1 MQSKALVAHT
11 LTKKKCGKERKKKL
25 ETWLQLWNLLKLL
38 TQRRW
43 NNFTATRMVCR
54 GRSWASSLQHTQKKT
69 AYVKIKSLKVFMM
82 KLVLMAVHG
91 CWRSATG
98 SRVNAHPWQG
108 CGKSDSFSLALQ
120 LSLSPSLTL
129 THSLTLTLSLS
140 LLRSADSVQGTP
152 AAGFWV
158 RIYISLNIRQRG
170 NRNTGR
176 DRKRSHLS
184 QMLADWS
191 GGSLSKEFDQNKLA
205 RRKPETHAAFLANRT
220 KNQNSNLP
228 SFWQQMACVL
238 WNDCLARKINTK
250 LLTPSTSERNLASPL
265 TLRIN

>member
-1 MQSKALVAHT
+1 MLT
-11 LTKKKCGKERKKKL
+11 LGK
-25 ETWLQLWNLLKLL
+25 
-38 TQRRW
+38 
-43 NNFTATRMVCR
+43 
-54 GRSWASSLQHTQKKT
+54 
-69 AYVKIKSLKVFMM
+69 
-82 KLVLMAVHG
+82 
-91 CWRSATG
+91 
-98 SRVNAHPWQG
+98 G

-191 GGSLSKEFDQNKLA
+191 GGSQ
-205 RRKPETHAAFLANRT
+205 RHAAFLANRT

-238 WNDCLARKINTK
+238 WNDCLASERKINTK

>member
-1 MQSKALVAHT
+1 MWQVWFFLS
-11 LTKKKCGKERKKKL
+11 
-25 ETWLQLWNLLKLL
+25 
-38 TQRRW
+38 
-43 NNFTATRMVCR
+43 
-54 GRSWASSLQHTQKKT
+54 RSPT
-69 AYVKIKSLKVFMM
+69 
-82 KLVLMAVHG
+82 
-91 CWRSATG
+91 
-98 SRVNAHPWQG
+98 
-108 CGKSDSFSLALQ
+108 
-120 LSLSPSLTL
+120 LSLPLSYSHALS
-129 THSLTLTLSLS
+129 HSHSLS

-205 RRKPETHAAFLANRT
+205 RREPETHAAFLANRT

-238 WNDCLARKINTK
+238 WNDCLSRKINTK

>member
-1 MQSKALVAHT
+1 M
-11 LTKKKCGKERKKKL
+11 
-25 ETWLQLWNLLKLL
+25 QLWNLLKLL

-54 GRSWASSLQHTQKKT
+54 GRSWA
-69 AYVKIKSLKVFMM
+69 
-82 KLVLMAVHG
+82 
-91 CWRSATG
+91 
-98 SRVNAHPWQG
+98 
-108 CGKSDSFSLALQ
+108 FSLHAAHAEKNGLCQ
-120 LSLSPSLTL
+120 NKEFESFHDEISPDGGARLLEIGYRIARKCSPLAGMWQVWFFLSRSPTLSLPVSYSLSLSP
-129 THSLTLTLSLS
+129 S

-170 NRNTGR
+170 SRNTGR

-205 RRKPETHAAFLANRT
+205 RREPETHAAFLANWT
-220 KNQNSNLP
+220 KNRNSNLP

-238 WNDCLARKINTK
+238 WNDCLASEGKINTK

>member
-1 MQSKALVAHT
+1 MLT
-11 LTKKKCGKERKKKL
+11 LGK
-25 ETWLQLWNLLKLL
+25 
-38 TQRRW
+38 
-43 NNFTATRMVCR
+43 
-54 GRSWASSLQHTQKKT
+54 
-69 AYVKIKSLKVFMM
+69 
-82 KLVLMAVHG
+82 
-91 CWRSATG
+91 
-98 SRVNAHPWQG
+98 G

-205 RRKPETHAAFLANRT
+205 RREPETRSVFGKPDEEPKFKPAKFLAADGMRT
-220 KNQNSNLP
+220 VK
-228 SFWQQMACVL
+228 
-238 WNDCLARKINTK
+238 
-250 LLTPSTSERNLASPL
+250 
-265 TLRIN
+265 

>member
-1 MQSKALVAHT
+1 
-11 LTKKKCGKERKKKL
+11 
-25 ETWLQLWNLLKLL
+25 
-38 TQRRW
+38 
-43 NNFTATRMVCR
+43 MVCR
-54 GRSWASSLQHTQKKT
+54 GRSWASSLQHTQKKNGLCQNKEFESFHDEISPDGG
-69 AYVKIKSLKVFMM
+69 ARLLEIGYRIARKCSPLAGMWQVWFFLS
-82 KLVLMAVHG
+82 
-91 CWRSATG
+91 RSPT
-98 SRVNAHPWQG
+98 
-108 CGKSDSFSLALQ
+108 
-120 LSLSPSLTL
+120 LSLPLSYSHALS
-129 THSLTLTLSLS
+129 HSLSLS

-205 RRKPETHAAFLANRT
+205 RREPETHAAFLANRT

-238 WNDCLARKINTK
+238 WNDCLASERKINTK

>member
-1 MQSKALVAHT
+1 MLT
-11 LTKKKCGKERKKKL
+11 LGE
-25 ETWLQLWNLLKLL
+25 
-38 TQRRW
+38 
-43 NNFTATRMVCR
+43 
-54 GRSWASSLQHTQKKT
+54 
-69 AYVKIKSLKVFMM
+69 
-82 KLVLMAVHG
+82 
-91 CWRSATG
+91 
-98 SRVNAHPWQG
+98 G

-140 LLRSADSVQGTP
+140 LMRSADSVQGTP

-205 RRKPETHAAFLANRT
+205 RREPETRSVFGKPDEEPKFKPAKFLAADGMRT
-220 KNQNSNLP
+220 VK
-228 SFWQQMACVL
+228 
-238 WNDCLARKINTK
+238 
-250 LLTPSTSERNLASPL
+250 
-265 TLRIN
+265 